1 MFILIKILTI
11 LGEFFS
17 LCHSEERSDVRI
29 SRKGN
34 LVLIDTNFDLF
45 LGVFAKI
52 IAKKNKYYG

>member
-11 LGEFFS
+11 LGKIFR

-45 LGVFAKI
+45 FGVFSKI
-52 IAKKNKYYG
+52 IAEKNKYYG

>member
-1 MFILIKILTI
+1 MLAV

-34 LVLIDTNFDLF
+34 LVSIDTNFCF
-45 LGVFAKI
+45 NFGNFAKI